1 MDCTQWNQVEGFDEI
16 IAKADKNDINVGWSN
31 PCIEIWFF
39 SYFGRIPSCIDSTVC
54 CEKFKDKFQWI
65 TKSVYKKSD
74 IEIYNRLNQFGSEEK
89 AIETADWKYRTQ
101 ISNGILKPS
110 EMNSTTTL
118 FQLVG
123 EIREKIFN
131 NEREE

>member
-1 MDCTQWNQVEGFDEI
+1 M
-16 IAKADKNDINVGWSN
+16 
-31 PCIEIWFF
+31 
-39 SYFGRIPSCIDSTVC
+39 C